1 MAKLKSSLTN
11 MLLSLTLITL
21 VAAGLLAG
29 IYSLTKDTIAATNAA
44 KQQAAII
51 AVLPQIEGLTIAEP
65 TEAEGITIFKANQGD
80 TFAGAAVKVA
90 ENGFGGTFHVMVGFD
105 AAGAITGFEV
115 LDHQETP
122 GLGSKM
128 QEWFQNVSTVIGL
141 NPAEAN
147 LTVSKDGGDV
157 DAITAATISSRA
169 FLAAVNKAYKAYA
182 EANDAPMAEGESSAS
197 PIEVVEQACA
207 DSLAAASEEA
217 ATEEAIAEEA
227 AEPNVE
233 PAN

>member
-1 MAKLKSSLTN
+1 M
-11 MLLSLTLITL
+11 
-21 VAAGLLAG
+21 
-29 IYSLTKDTIAATNAA
+29 
-44 KQQAAII
+44 
-51 AVLPQIEGLTIAEP
+51 
-65 TEAEGITIFKANQGD
+65 
-80 TFAGAAVKVA
+80 A
-90 ENGFGGTFHVMVGFD
+90 ENGFGGIFHVMVGFD
-105 AAGAITGFEV
+105 ATGAITGFEV

-128 QEWFQNVSTVIGL
+128 QEWFQNVRTVIGL

-169 FLAAVNKAYKAYA
+169 FLAAVNKAYNAYA
-182 EANDAPMAEGESSAS
+182 EANDAPMAEGVSSATA
-197 PIEVVEQACA
+197 IEVAEPACA
-207 DSLAAASEEA
+207 DSLAAVEEVA
-217 ATEEAIAEEA
+217 AVTAAEAV

>member
-11 MLLSLTLITL
+11 MLLSLTLIAL

-51 AVLPQIEGLTIAEP
+51 AVLPQVDGLTIADPE
-65 TEAEGITIFKANQGD
+65 EAEGITIFKAYEGNE
-80 TFAGAAVKVA
+80 FAGAAVKVA
-90 ENGFGGTFHVMVGFD
+90 ENGFGGTFHIMVGFD
-105 AAGAITGFEV
+105 AQGVITGFQV

-128 QEWFQNVSTVIGL
+128 QEWFTSVKTVIGL
-141 NPAEAN
+141 NPGEAN
-147 LTVSKDGGDV
+147 LTVSKDGGDI

-169 FLAAVNKAYKAYA
+169 FLLAVTKAYNACVSTML
-182 EANDAPMAEGESSAS
+182 EAPVEVLTEAT
-197 PIEVVEQACA
+197 PIEEEATE
-207 DSLAAASEEA
+207 EEA
-217 ATEEAIAEEA
+217 APAEADAT
-227 AEPNVE
+227 NVE
-233 PAN
+233 PVKIEE

>member
-51 AVLPQIEGLTIAEP
+51 AVLPQVEGLTIAEP
-65 TEAEGITIFKANQGD
+65 IEAEGITIFKANQGD

-90 ENGFGGTFHVMVGFD
+90 ENGFGGIFHVMVGFD
-105 AAGAITGFEV
+105 ATGAITGFEV

-128 QEWFQNVSTVIGL
+128 QEWFQNVRTVIGL

-169 FLAAVNKAYKAYA
+169 FLAAVNKAYNAYV
-182 EANDAPMAEGESSAS
+182 EANDAPIAEGVSATA
-197 PIEVVEQACA
+197 IEVAEPACA
-207 DSLAAASEEA
+207 DSLAAVEEVA
-217 ATEEAIAEEA
+217 AEAV